1 MTRPLRVLMLGSE
14 MIPYAKTGGLA
25 DVVGALPAALRA
37 LGHEV
42 VVVIPRSRGVEPGRF
57 PLRRIGEVQVP
68 LGDRVVGAGVDQIP
82 EEDAPRVLFIDHPA
96 YFDREALYGTPQGD
110 YPDNGERFA
119 FFARA
124 ALAACALLPWTPDV
138 VHAHD
143 WQAGLAPALLAHR
156 LCLPDR
162 FAKTGR
168 VFTIHNLAFQGNF
181 DPAILALTGLPA
193 SAFRPEGL
201 EFFGKVS
208 FLKAGLVWSDIITTV
223 SRKYAEEIQ
232 TPEFGCGMEGVLAR
246 RKGDLVG
253 ILNGVDYAEWDPGH
267 DREIP
272 APYGPEDLSGKRK
285 CKEALLSRLGL
296 PPGLLRKPLVG
307 MIGRLADQKG
317 MDLVAESI
325 DRILALGV
333 GMVILGSGDARY
345 HHLLADL
352 AKREAGR
359 AAIVLA
365 FDNAL
370 AHQIE
375 AGSDIFLMPSR
386 YEPCG
391 LNQIYSLRYGTVPVV
406 RATGGLDDTIEPY
419 DPATGSGTGF
429 KFHAYSADAMLASL
443 SEAVALWK
451 GDRGRWEALMREGMR
466 RDFSWNASARRYV
479 ETYRKAIRRRRGG
492 RPDPEGR
499 TA

>member
-1 MTRPLRVLMLGSE
+1 VTKPLRILMLGSE

-42 VVVIPRSRGVEPGRF
+42 IVVLPRYRGIEPGRYKMK
-57 PLRRIGEVQVP
+57 RIGEVQVP
-68 LGDRVVGAGVDQIP
+68 LGNRVVGARVDQLP
-82 EEDAPRVLFIDHPA
+82 EEGTPYVLFVDHKE
-96 YFDREALYGTPQGD
+96 YFDRDTLYGTPHGD
-110 YPDNGERFA
+110 FPDNGDRFA

-124 ALAACALLPWTPDV
+124 ALAACALLSWTPDV

-143 WQAGLAPALLAHR
+143 WQTGLAPALLAYN
-156 LCLPDR
+156 LCHPKR
-162 FAKTGR
+162 FAKAGR
-168 VFTIHNLAFQGNF
+168 VFTIHNLAYQGNF
-181 DPAILALTGLPA
+181 DPSLLDLTGLPPA
-193 SAFRPEGL
+193 CFKPEGL
-201 EFFGKVS
+201 EFYGQVS
-208 FLKAGLVWSDIITTV
+208 FLKAGLVYSDVITTV

-232 TPEFGCGMEGVLAR
+232 TPEFGCGMEGILAHR
-246 RKGDLVG
+246 RSDLVG
-253 ILNGVDYAEWDPGH
+253 ILNGVDYAEWDPRH
-267 DREIP
+267 DEYLP
-272 APYGPEDLSGKRK
+272 AHYTPQDLSGKRK
-285 CKEALLSRLGL
+285 CKEALLARLGL
-296 PPGLLRKPLVG
+296 PLDLVHKPLVG

-317 MDLVAESI
+317 MDLVAASI
-325 DRILALGV
+325 DEILGLGV
-333 GMVILGSGDARY
+333 GVVILGSGDARY
-345 HHLLADL
+345 HRLLTDV

-391 LNQIYSLRYGTVPVV
+391 LNQIYSLRYGTIPVV

-419 DPATGSGTGF
+419 DARTGAGTGF
-429 KFHAYSADAMLASL
+429 KFHDYSAEAMIGSL

-451 GDRGRWEALMREGMR
+451 GDRERWEALMREGMR
-466 RDFSWNASARRYV
+466 RDFSWTASARRYV
-479 ETYRKAIRRRRGG
+479 EIYRQAIRRRRAG
-492 RPDPEGR
+492 RPDLEGW
-499 TA
+499 AA

>member
-1 MTRPLRVLMLGSE
+1 MPRPLRVLMIASE

-42 VVVIPRSRGVEPGRF
+42 VVVLPRYRGIEPGRY
-57 PLRRIGEVQVP
+57 RMKRIGEIQVP
-68 LGDRVVGAGVDQIP
+68 IGNRVMGAGVDQLP
-82 EEDAPRVLFIDHPA
+82 DEGSPWVLLIDHKD
-96 YFDREALYGTPQGD
+96 YFDRDSLYGTPQGD
-110 YPDNGERFA
+110 FEDNGERFA

-124 ALAACALLPWTPDV
+124 ALAACVLESWTPDV

-143 WQAGLAPALLAHR
+143 WQSGLVPAMLAHN
-156 LCLPDR
+156 LCHPGR
-162 FAKTGR
+162 FTKAGR
-168 VFTIHNLAFQGNF
+168 VFTIHNLAYQGNF
-181 DPAILALTGLPA
+181 DRALLDFTGLPP
-193 SAFRPEGL
+193 SSFRPEGL
-201 EFFGKVS
+201 EFYGKMS
-208 FLKAGLVWSDIITTV
+208 FLKAGLVYSDVITTV

-232 TPEFGCGMEGVLAR
+232 TPEFGCGMEGILSHR
-246 RKGDLVG
+246 RDDLEG
-253 ILNGVDYAEWDPGH
+253 ILNGVDYADWDPRH
-267 DREIP
+267 DPDIP
-272 APYGPEDLSGKRK
+272 AHYTPEDLSGKRK
-285 CKEALLSRLGL
+285 CKEALLARLDL
-296 PPGLLRKPLVG
+296 PLDLLHKPLIG

-317 MDLVAESI
+317 MDLIAATI
-325 DRILALGV
+325 DEILGLDV

-345 HHLLADL
+345 HHLLTEVAR
-352 AKREAGR
+352 REAGR

-391 LNQIYSLRYGTVPVV
+391 LNQIYSLRYGTIPVV

-419 DPATGSGTGF
+419 DPYTGAGTGF
-429 KFHAYSADAMLASL
+429 KFHEYSAEAMLESL

-451 GDRGRWEALMREGMR
+451 GDRERWEGLMREGMR
-466 RDFSWNASARRYV
+466 RDFSWTASARRYV
-479 ETYRKAIRRRRGG
+479 EVYQQAIRRRRSG
-492 RPDPEGR
+492 RPDLEGWV
-499 TA
+499 A